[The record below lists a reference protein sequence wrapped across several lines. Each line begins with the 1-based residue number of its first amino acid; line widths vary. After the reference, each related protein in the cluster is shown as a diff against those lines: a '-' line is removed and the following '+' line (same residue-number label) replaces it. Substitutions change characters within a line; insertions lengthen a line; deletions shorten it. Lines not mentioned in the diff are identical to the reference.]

1 MAGRPRGYGTDQLAG
16 AFLLLGGTAAADHR
30 NAPAAS
36 RMLRWPFMQLSDIF
50 LGMGQPSFA
59 ELLHAIS
66 IGKLKTYQ
74 LFDRIKTRLHLAKL
88 NSENIRKAEP
98 RLWARMGERDDDFAT
113 DLAQA
118 ILVSHLDM
126 IKAVLDEL
134 GIPNEDGFFAKD
146 IDGSKY
152 LTEGWQQK
160 VYDKFKATYP
170 PPVLIFYIN
179 HLDWEVAKAAQV
191 FQPAA

>member
-1 MAGRPRGYGTDQLAG
+1 
-16 AFLLLGGTAAADHR
+16 
-30 NAPAAS
+30 
-36 RMLRWPFMQLSDIF
+36 MQLSEIF
-50 LGMGQPSFA
+50 LGLGEAAFA
-59 ELLHAIS
+59 QLLRHIS

-74 LFDRIKTRLHLAKL
+74 LYDRIKVRLHLAKL
-88 NSENIRKAEP
+88 NSENVRKAEP
-98 RLWARMGERDDDFAT
+98 RFWARLAEHDEDFAT

-152 LTEGWQQK
+152 LTDGWEQRIFE
-160 VYDKFKATYP
+160 KFKSVYP
-170 PPVLIFYIN
+170 PAVLLFYLN
-179 HLDWEVAKAAQV
+179 HLGWELIKSDRV
-191 FQPAA
+191 FQAQA

>member
-1 MAGRPRGYGTDQLAG
+1 MR
-16 AFLLLGGTAAADHR
+16 
-30 NAPAAS
+30 S
-36 RMLRWPFMQLSDIF
+36 
-50 LGMGQPSFA
+50 
-59 ELLHAIS
+59 IS

-88 NSENIRKAEP
+88 NSESVRKAEA
-98 RLWARMGERDDDFAT
+98 RLWARLGERDEDFAT

-118 ILVSHLDM
+118 VLVSHLDM

-146 IDGSKY
+146 IDGAKY
-152 LTEGWQQK
+152 FTEGWQQK
-160 VYDKFKATYP
+160 VYDKFKESYP
-170 PPVLIFYIN
+170 PAVLIFYIN
-179 HLDWEVAKAAQV
+179 HLDWEVAKAERV